1 MRMRD
6 GNELVDQALSRQ
18 VRYQQIRDNLRVR
31 EVRLDATDQRFVICY
46 NPDQAERD
54 KASRDEA
61 IIRIEAELARIR
73 TQRQCDRTRKLSD
86 RARGKAEA
94 AHLRGE
100 CALRDHPTLG
110 RWLRQQPNG
119 RLTFDR
125 AKVKAEQRLDGKYLL
140 ATSDPDLSAEDVAL
154 GYKNLLEA
162 ERGFRDLKSQ
172 LLLRPVFH
180 RLEHRIRA
188 HVLLCWLALLLTRV
202 AERSCRQPGSGST
215 ARPAACGRPP
225 WPARPARSS
234 RPPHCGPSSGPS
246 TRHFPSTRHHA
257 SPRSTLPEHPHPP
270 PQRRRHT
277 TRSGRRMR
285 KVGRGL

>member
-1 MRMRD
+1 
-6 GNELVDQALSRQ
+6 LVEAALSRQ
-18 VRYQQIRDNLRVR
+18 GRYQQIRDNLGVK
-31 EVRLDATDQRFVICY
+31 EVRLDATDQRFVICH

-61 IIRIEAELARIR
+61 ITRIQAELDRIR
-73 TQRQCDRTRKLSD
+73 TQRQRD
-86 RARGKAEA
+86 RARQLSDKAHGKAEA
-94 AHLRGE
+94 AHLRAA

-119 RLTFDR
+119 RLVIDR
-125 AKVKAEQRLDGKYLL
+125 AKVKAEQRLDGNYL
-140 ATSDPDLSAEDVAL
+140 L

-202 AERSCRQPGSGST
+202 AERSCEQTWRRINRETGRLQQVTLAGEAGTIVQTTPL
-215 ARPAACGRPP
+215 RPTQQAIYQAL
-225 WPARPARSS
+225 SID
-234 RPPHCGPSSGPS
+234 
-246 TRHFPSTRHHA
+246 
-257 SPRSTLPEHPHPP
+257 PP
-270 PQRRRHT
+270 PRI
-277 TRSGRRMR
+277 S
-285 KVGRGL
+285 VFDPA